1 MFFTRGLSDYQEAE
15 YLKTLWK
22 YMHIMLRKKK
32 KSPQSLPK
40 VLILL
45 NKIYTSVIIEIIWC
59 VASENTLRQERI
71 T

>member
-1 MFFTRGLSDYQEAE
+1 MKIYA
-15 YLKTLWK
+15 YHVK
-22 YMHIMLRKKK
+22 KKK